1 MSKTTLTY
9 EEILSQLKKAQSENK
24 KLRLRPSV
32 HSPDAN
38 IFEFMDIKAQLAK
51 ATLAASTINE
61 AIEICVKYI
70 CKITNIH
77 SASFFLKDYKNH
89 QISLIKQQGLPKKF
103 IAEINNSDFLLDKA
117 SLFFPQEANVFYF
130 DDIIEKNNSFGAHAL
145 HHLKG
150 YHTLFILPIIKNT
163 ELDIS
168 TFLLSKKELHQDKY
182 IKVLYQSILS
192 QLNSTFSRI
201 IMTEKLKT
209 QADNLSNKISER
221 AIGFEK
227 MNLELLQQIK
237 THKHN
242 EHNISEELELFKS
255 ITLQQK
261 DLVLRINKEGQILYN
276 NPPFVHVKKMNNEHD
291 ENVLNYFGNGDFPG
305 LDFIIQDF
313 EKNIQRVN
321 CEIQMNASGIQWFN
335 VSFIPIRN
343 KRGLLTE
350 IQIAARNINEIK
362 KLEYKLLF
370 QRKMLFSM
378 LNTMDHVSF
387 TISKN
392 GIIDLIYNNIQEI
405 TGVTPII
412 LRDKN
417 YENFVHPSDI
427 KTIKNSIR
435 NLIKRDK
442 PFCLFNFRL
451 KHHGETW
458 PWQKAKLK
466 LVFNDKEKASYFVGY
481 FYPFNKDEASH
492 LENITKYSL
501 KSPK

>member
-9 EEILSQLKKAQSENK
+9 EEILAQLKKVQSENK

-51 ATLAASTINE
+51 ATLAASTIDE
-61 AIEICVKYI
+61 AMEISVKFI

-77 SASFFLKDYKNH
+77 SASFFLRDYTEYETN
-89 QISLIKQQGLPKKF
+89 LVKQQALPKKF
-103 IAEINNSDFLLDKA
+103 ITEMNNSAFLKENA
-117 SLFFPQEANVFYF
+117 SLFFPQQTAVFF
-130 DDIIEKNNSFGAHAL
+130 SDDIKEKNSYFGAQL
-145 HHLKG
+145 LNHLKG
-150 YHTLFILPIIKNT
+150 YHTLFILPIIKNA
-163 ELDIS
+163 ELDLSI
-168 TFLLSKKELHQDKY
+168 FLLSKKELHNDKY

-201 IMTEKLKT
+201 LMTEKLKK
-209 QADNLSNKISER
+209 QADSLSNKMNER
-221 AIGFEK
+221 AVGFEK
-227 MNLELLQQIK
+227 MNSELLQQIK

-261 DLVLRINKEGQILYN
+261 DLVLRINTEGQILYH
-276 NPPFVHVKKMNNEHD
+276 NPPFEHVKKINTEID
-291 ENVLNYFGNGDFPG
+291 ESVLNYFGNGDFPG
-305 LDFIIQDF
+305 LDFIIHDF

-321 CEIQMNASGIQWFN
+321 CEIQMDSSGIQWFN

-392 GIIDLIYNNIQEI
+392 GIIDLISNNLYEI
-405 TGVTPII
+405 TGVSPS
-412 LRDKN
+412 LMRDKDFR
-417 YENFVHPSDI
+417 EFVHSSDI
-427 KTIKNSIR
+427 KELEKSIT
-435 NLIKRDK
+435 NLIKRK
-442 PFCLFNFRL
+442 KSYCLINFRL
-451 KHHGETW
+451 KHTDGTW
-458 PWQKAKLK
+458 NWQKAKLK
-466 LVFNDKEKASYFVGY
+466 LVFNDKEKASYFVG
-481 FYPFNKDEASH
+481 FFSPLSNDE
-492 LENITKYSL
+492 E
-501 KSPK
+501 